1 MRLILFG
8 PPGAGKGTQAK
19 ILESELG
26 IPQVSTGDMFRAA
39 IRDETPLGLE
49 VKAIMASGRLVGDDV
64 VMNLV
69 AETLVGPAFAKG
81 YILDGFPRTTAQA
94 EAFDAWLTSRGES
107 VDAFVSMEVPADEL
121 VNRLVNRGQGR
132 EDDTPDKIRVRL
144 QVYENE
150 TAPVL
155 AHYQA
160 KGLAR
165 IVDGLGSLEDIT
177 ARLLA
182 AIRG

>member
-19 ILESELG
+19 LLETELG

-69 AETLVGPAFAKG
+69 AETLVKPAYATG

-94 EAFDAWLTSRGES
+94 DAFDAWLAARGES
-107 VDAFVSMEVPADEL
+107 VDAFVSIEVPVEEL
-121 VNRLVNRGQGR
+121 VSRLMNRGQGR

-144 QVYENE
+144 NVYEEE

-155 AHYQA
+155 SHYMS

-165 IVDGLGSLEDIT
+165 IVDGLGTLDDIT